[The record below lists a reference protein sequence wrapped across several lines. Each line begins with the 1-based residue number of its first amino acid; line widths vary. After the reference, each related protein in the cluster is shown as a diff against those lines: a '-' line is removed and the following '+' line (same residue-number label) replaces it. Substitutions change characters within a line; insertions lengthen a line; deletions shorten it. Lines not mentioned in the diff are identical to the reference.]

1 MLNNINLEEET
12 LDHYIEDTV
21 EDNLGFYNMKLNGEC
36 LSSSSTAMIESLA
49 QELYE
54 QAGIQKKP
62 TKKAYRTTAAIVRD
76 LLKGHSY
83 SPPKPCGR
91 YMSPNTFEHCH
102 IGFKSFTG
110 IKDKME
116 RAGFIT
122 VEKGVWWKE
131 AEDKVGKITTI
142 QMMPKL
148 LEFALGYG
156 ITPKNR
162 SMHFGK
168 LPRPKAIFNPVRVTK
183 KRLWRNG
190 KKGPKTYIRYDPR
203 NPRFLQECIRVNRL
217 NHFWSEQIITPDN
230 HYAFYRTFSNGDVEG
245 FDFNRGGR
253 ICSDGGGYQNQN
265 PENRLKSLINGH
277 PVCELDIV
285 SCHTRLY
292 CGLMGKPLASDF
304 DPYADTGFP
313 RDVAKAYVA
322 MLMGRKTTVG
332 GWAEQTKAGLLKKK
346 GVDLSQY
353 AVDDV
358 REAVFEVL
366 PLLREWDN
374 SPYRWDDLQHIESCI
389 ILETIEEL
397 AYRHNIPALPVH
409 DSIVVPAKD
418 QELAKEVLSRYFQKH
433 TGAVPML
440 KAKGSPLGV

>member
-1 MLNNINLEEET
+1 MFNDNKLEEDS
-12 LDHYIEDTV
+12 LYYSIDDADVDH
-21 EDNLGFYNMKLNGEC
+21 LGFYNMKLNGKC
-36 LSSSSTAMIESLA
+36 TSDNSTALIESLA

-54 QAGIQKKP
+54 QAGVQKRP
-62 TKKAYRTTAAIVRD
+62 TRKAYKATAAIVRD

-102 IGFKSFTG
+102 VGFKSFTG
-110 IKDKME
+110 VKDKME
-116 RAGFIT
+116 QAGFIT
-122 VEKGVWWKE
+122 VERGVWWRQ
-131 AEDKVGKITTI
+131 AEGGIGKVTTM
-142 QMMPKL
+142 QMTPKL

-183 KRLWRNG
+183 KRLWIDG
-190 KKGPKTYIRYDPR
+190 KKKQKAYIRYDAR
-203 NPRFLQECIRVNRL
+203 DIRLLRESIRVNRL
-217 NHFWSEQIITPDN
+217 NHFWADQVITPDS
-230 HYAFYRTFSNGDVEG
+230 HYGFYRTFSNGDVEG

-253 ICSDGGGYQNQN
+253 LISQGGGYQSLN
-265 PENRLKSLINGH
+265 PENRLKMLINGH

-285 SCHTRLY
+285 SCHTRIY
-292 CGLMGKPLASDF
+292 CGVMGQPIEPHF

-322 MLMGRKTTVG
+322 MLMGRKTTG
-332 GWAEQTKAGLLKKK
+332 GDWADQTKAGLLKKK
-346 GVDLSQY
+346 GIDLNRY

-358 REAVFEVL
+358 REAVFQAL
-366 PLLREWDN
+366 PLLRDWDN
-374 SPYRWDDLQHIESCI
+374 SPYRWDDLQHIESRI

-397 AYRHNIPALPVH
+397 AYTHEVPALPVH
-409 DSIVVPAKD
+409 DSIIVPVKD
-418 QELAKEVLSRYFQKH
+418 LELAKQILTKIFLLH
-433 TGAVPML
+433 TGAMPML
-440 KAKGSPLGV
+440 SLK

>member
-1 MLNNINLEEET
+1 MAENNKLEQES
-12 LDHYIEDTV
+12 LDCSI
-21 EDNLGFYNMKLNGEC
+21 DNTAENDLGFYNMKLNGEC
-36 LSSSSTAMIESLA
+36 ISGASKSMIERLTLH
-49 QELYE
+49 LYE
-54 QAGIQKKP
+54 QAGIPKNP
-62 TKKAYRTTAAIVRD
+62 TKKAYKATGAIIRD

-83 SPPKPCGR
+83 SPPQPCGR

-102 IGFKSFTG
+102 VGFKSFTG

-116 RAGFIT
+116 QGGFIT
-122 VEKGVWWKE
+122 VERGIWGRI
-131 AEDKVGKITTI
+131 AEDGVGKITTM
-142 QMMPKL
+142 QMTPKL

-183 KRLWRNG
+183 KRLRRNG
-190 KKGPKTYIRYDPR
+190 KKGPKAYIRYDPR
-203 NPRFLQECIRVNRL
+203 DPRFLQECIRINRL

-253 ICSDGGGYQNQN
+253 VMSEGGGYQGQN

-285 SCHTRLY
+285 SCHTRIY
-292 CGLMGKPLASDF
+292 HGIMGQPLGPTF

-313 RDVAKAYVA
+313 RDVAKAFVA
-322 MLMGRKTTVG
+322 MLMGRKTTSG
-332 GWAEQTKAGLLKKK
+332 DWADQTKAALLKKRK
-346 GVDLSQY
+346 VDLNQY

-358 REAVFEVL
+358 RKAVFGVL
-366 PLLREWDN
+366 PLLREWDS
-374 SPYRWDDLQHIESCI
+374 SPYRWDDLQYVESCI
-389 ILETIEEL
+389 ILETIEDL
-397 AYRHNIPALPVH
+397 AYTHNVPALPVH
-409 DSIVVPAKD
+409 DSILIPQKD
-418 QELAKEVLSRYFQKH
+418 EALAREVLSRCFQKH
-433 TGAVPML
+433 TGAIPML
-440 KAKGSPLGV
+440 SLK

>member
-1 MLNNINLEEET
+1 MLNNINLEDDL
-12 LDHYIEDTV
+12 LDCYIEDNV
-21 EDNLGFYNMKLNGEC
+21 EDDLGFYNMKLNGEC
-36 LSSSSTAMIESLA
+36 LSDNSTAMIESLA

-54 QAGIQKKP
+54 QTGIQKRP
-62 TKKAYRTTAAIVRD
+62 TRKAYKATAAIVRD

-102 IGFKSFTG
+102 VGYKLFTG

-116 RAGFIT
+116 QAGFIT
-122 VEKGVWWKE
+122 VEKGVWWRQT
-131 AEDKVGKITTI
+131 EDGVGKITTMQI
-142 QMMPKL
+142 TPKL

-156 ITPKNR
+156 ITPKSR

-190 KKGPKTYIRYDPR
+190 QKGPKVYVRFDPR
-203 NPRFLQECIRVNRL
+203 DTRLLQESIRINRL
-217 NHFWSEQIITPDN
+217 NEFWSRQVIRPDN

-253 ICSDGGGYQNQN
+253 IISEGGGYQGQN
-265 PENRLKSLINGH
+265 PENRLKMLINGQ

-285 SCHTRLY
+285 SCHTRIY
-292 CGLMGKPLASDF
+292 CGVMGQPLDPNF

-322 MLMGRKTTVG
+322 MLMGRKTTG
-332 GWAEQTKAGLLKKK
+332 GDWAEQTKAGLLKKK
-346 GVDLSQY
+346 GIDLNLY
-353 AVDDV
+353 VVDDV

-366 PLLREWDN
+366 PLLREWDD
-374 SPYRWDDLQHIESCI
+374 SPYRWDDLQYVESCI

-397 AYRHNIPALPVH
+397 AYLHKVPALPVH
-409 DSIVVPAKD
+409 DSIIVPAKH
-418 QELAKEVLSRYFQKH
+418 QTLAMEVLSRCFQKH

-440 KAKGSPLGV
+440 KVK